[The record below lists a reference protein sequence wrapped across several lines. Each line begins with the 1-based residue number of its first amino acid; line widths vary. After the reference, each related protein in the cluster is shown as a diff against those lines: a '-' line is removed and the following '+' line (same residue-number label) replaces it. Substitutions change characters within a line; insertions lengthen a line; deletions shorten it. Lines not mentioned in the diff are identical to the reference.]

1 MTDTPTNGG
10 AAPAG
15 SYQQVFAPQVQLA
28 AQYVRDLSF
37 ENVAAQKGG
46 AQEGRPDIKV
56 GVNLDAQ
63 PKGENRFEV
72 ALKLNATATHGE
84 ATLFIAELDY
94 AGVFVVS
101 GVPETHLRPFLLI
114 ECPRIL
120 FPFARR
126 VLSDVTRDG
135 GYPPLMLDLIDFAQI
150 YKQEIE
156 RRRAAQ
162 EAAAGAPTGTA

>member
-1 MTDTPTNGG
+1 MTDAQTNGG
-10 AAPAG
+10 AGAAP
-15 SYQQVFAPQVQLA
+15 FAPQVQLL

-37 ENVAAQKGG
+37 ENAAAQKGV
-46 AQEGRPDIKV
+46 AAEGRPDIKV

-63 PKGENRFEV
+63 PKGDNRFEV
-72 ALKLNATATHGE
+72 TMKLTAKADSGENALFL
-84 ATLFIAELDY
+84 AELDY
-94 AGVFVVS
+94 GGLFAVS

-126 VLSDVTRDG
+126 ILSDVTRDG

-150 YKQEIE
+150 YKQEID
-156 RRRAAQ
+156 RRRAMEAQ
-162 EAAAGAPTGTA
+162 GTA